1 MLACLGDQARRRPLS
16 CWAAADPGAGCLACC
31 RHPAPR
37 PAARAQEQGIPLEA
51 RHYNWYFK
59 VLARE
64 PSKGVEAVQVM
75 MAARYGPSSR
85 PNTETYNLMI
95 EARREPQP

>member
-1 MLACLGDQARRRPLS
+1 VVLPASGARRLRS
-16 CWAAADPGAGCLACC
+16 AAT
-31 RHPAPR
+31 
-37 PAARAQEQGIPLEA
+37 RAQEQGIPLEA

-75 MAARYGPSSR
+75 MAARYGPTSR
-85 PNTETYNLMI
+85 PTTETYNLMI
-95 EARREPQP
+95 EARCPTLFL